1 METKKIRRRKKIRLV
16 DKDSAEFHKEFLD
29 NEDEILSGLDRIA
42 ELPDPHEDIP
52 FFGEKK
58 K

>member
-29 NEDEILSGLDRIA
+29 NEDKILAGLRKIA
-42 ELPDPHEDIP
+42 ELPEPE
-52 FFGEKK
+52 EKK

>member
-1 METKKIRRRKKIRLV
+1 VETKKIRRRKKIRLV

-42 ELPDPHEDIP
+42 ELPEP
-52 FFGEKK
+52 GEKK